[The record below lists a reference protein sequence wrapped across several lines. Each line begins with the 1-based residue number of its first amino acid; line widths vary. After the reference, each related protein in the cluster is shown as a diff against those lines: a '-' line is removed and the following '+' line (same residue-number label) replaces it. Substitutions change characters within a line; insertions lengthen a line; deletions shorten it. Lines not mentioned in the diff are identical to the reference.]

1 MNNDGN
7 IPGEK
12 GQTSKASAKKIFIV
26 EDHPIFREGLQLMI
40 SLEPDLMVCGEADNA
55 TSALELIPSL
65 QLDLVL
71 VDLTLPGKSGLQ
83 LIKDLRALGLPI
95 KMLVVSMHDEALYAD
110 RVLRAGGDGYIM
122 KQEDPEEIIRAIKD
136 VLAGHTYVSEEVMA
150 SLKPASVPATKT
162 SKITIDQLTDME
174 VELLELL
181 GHGHSNQQMAAKLDL
196 SVQAVRSHCARM
208 TKKLNLEGTNALIRH
223 AVCWTQTGGA

>member
-12 GQTSKASAKKIFIV
+12 AQTSKASAKKIFIV
-26 EDHPIFREGLQLMI
+26 EDHPIFREGLQQMI
-40 SLEPDLMVCGEADNA
+40 SLESDLMVCGEADNA
-55 TSALELIPSL
+55 TIALELIPSL
-65 QLDLVL
+65 QPDLVL

>member
-12 GQTSKASAKKIFIV
+12 AQTSKASAKKIFIV
-26 EDHPIFREGLQLMI
+26 EDHPIFREGLQQMI
-40 SLEPDLMVCGEADNA
+40 SLESDLMVCGEADNA

-95 KMLVVSMHDEALYAD
+95 KMLVVSMHHEALYAD

-122 KQEDPEEIIRAIKD
+122 KQEDPEEIIRAIHD
-136 VLAGHTYVSEEVMA
+136 VLDGHTYVSEVVMV
-150 SLKPASVPATKT
+150 SLKPASVPAP
-162 SKITIDQLTDME
+162 
-174 VELLELL
+174 
-181 GHGHSNQQMAAKLDL
+181 
-196 SVQAVRSHCARM
+196 
-208 TKKLNLEGTNALIRH
+208 
-223 AVCWTQTGGA
+223 

>member
-12 GQTSKASAKKIFIV
+12 AQTSKASAKKIFIV

-181 GHGHSNQQMAAKLDL
+181 GHGHSNQQMAAKLGL

>member
-12 GQTSKASAKKIFIV
+12 AQTSKASAKKIFIV
-26 EDHPIFREGLQLMI
+26 EDHPIFREGLQQMI
-40 SLEPDLMVCGEADNA
+40 SLESDLMVCGEADNA

>member
-12 GQTSKASAKKIFIV
+12 AQTSKASAKKIFIV
-26 EDHPIFREGLQLMI
+26 EDHPIFREGLQQMI
-40 SLEPDLMVCGEADNA
+40 SLESDLMVCGEADNA

-150 SLKPASVPATKT
+150 SLRPASVRATET
-162 SKITIDQLTDME
+162 SKSSIDQLTDME

>member
-12 GQTSKASAKKIFIV
+12 AQTSKASAKKIFIV
-26 EDHPIFREGLQLMI
+26 EDHPIFREGLQQMI
-40 SLEPDLMVCGEADNA
+40 SLESDLMVCGEADNA

-181 GHGHSNQQMAAKLDL
+181 GHGHSNQQMAAKLGL

>member
-1 MNNDGN
+1 MNNDWN

-12 GQTSKASAKKIFIV
+12 AQTSKASAKKIFIV